1 MPPPPPPP
9 VPTVPYDSP
18 YLLHGQS
25 EVAPLTVVQTI
36 IIEDTHAHMD
46 CIEQRMRQLR
56 VYDNSVA
63 WNDLEVIPVANLPAN
78 FRMPDI
84 ERYLGIGCHCIHLR
98 LYNTMIRAYGLDES
112 QMITLFP
119 FYLSGATQHWFASL
133 ESS

>member
-56 VYDNSVA
+56 VSDNSVA
-63 WNDLEVIPVANLPAN
+63 WDDLEGILVANLPTN
-78 FRMPDI
+78 FRMLDT
-84 ERYLGIGCHCIHLR
+84 ERYTGIGCHRIHLR
-98 LYNTMIRAYGLDES
+98 LYNTVIRAYGLDES